1 MLDQYSSIMDGLKG
15 GKRIREHSYLHV
27 SLLHEQPAPI
37 CKLVETARE
46 IAGTDERTFNVVRI
60 SHDSLEV
67 AFLDYGQF
75 FEDPFPTLL
84 GSCVV
89 DLLSKSVRRTDHS
102 QRANPNILHRKELLL
117 SPNHPQRAQFA
128 SLTTELEKQGMFA
141 DPQRI
146 GLKKYWTKQLASRGL
161 KIVGHTIVSTACPKA
176 DASTGEDEDRSEK
189 EVQNIGRHRTAIVR
203 DRLSAPMQALAR
215 HGLLAADRTV
225 LDYGCGQ
232 GDDVRALQA
241 GGITVTGWDPHYAPS
256 APLKPADVVNLG
268 FVLNVIEEPRE
279 RVEAAR
285 QAYDLAKQCLAV
297 AVMVVGKG
305 DTTGHRPFRDG
316 FLTGRS
322 TFQKYYRQEEIKE
335 LLDRALGA
343 EAIAVAPGIF
353 FVFKDKLLEQRFLL
367 DRQRRIRV
375 PVSPELRPPLDRPTL
390 AQRRIEA
397 LRPLLTR
404 LWEQILAAG
413 RVLVEEE
420 VAPDLLAEIQSQI
433 GSLRRA
439 ERLANSCFD
448 VQELKAAAN
457 ARRQDLLVYFGL
469 NLFNG
474 RTRYSMLPPELQRDI
489 KVFFG
494 NATSVFEAGRA
505 LLFSVGKPEVINSMC
520 RQAAAAGLGYLNEGH
535 SLQLHTSE
543 LNKLPAALR
552 CYVGCGAKLYGD
564 VDTADLI
571 KIHIRSGKLTLLF
584 YDDFDSS
591 PLPRLR
597 ERIKINMR
605 SQRIDFFEHATDR
618 EQQLLYLKS
627 RYIPTE
633 QPGYERQKK
642 FDDALVKL
650 GLFDFAEY
658 GPAADV
664 FQSILSRAGYII
676 GNFELQKSSF
686 LQKQVASRTPA

>member
-1 MLDQYSSIMDGLKG
+1 MLDRYSSIVDDLKG
-15 GKRIREHSYLHV
+15 GKRVHEHSYLHV
-27 SLLHEQPAPI
+27 SLLPEQPAPI
-37 CKLVETARE
+37 RKFVETARKLAE
-46 IAGTDERTFNVVRI
+46 AEPSTYNVIRL
-60 SHDSLEV
+60 SHHSSEV
-67 AFLDYGQF
+67 AFLYYDQF

-84 GSCVV
+84 GSSVV
-89 DLLSKSVRRTDHS
+89 DLANKSVRRADYS
-102 QRANPNILHRKELLL
+102 QKSNPNILHRKELLL
-117 SPNHPQRAQFA
+117 PANHPQRAQFA
-128 SLTTELEKQGMFA
+128 NLTAELEKRGMFA

-146 GLKKYWTKQLASRGL
+146 GLKKYWTKQLASQCL
-161 KIVGHTIVSTACPKA
+161 KIVGHTIVGMDCPETNA
-176 DASTGEDEDRSEK
+176 VTGEVENQSEK
-189 EVQNIGRHRTAIVR
+189 EVENIGRHRTAIVR

-215 HGLLAADRTV
+215 HGLLATDRTV

-241 GGITVTGWDPHYAPS
+241 GGITATGWDPHYAS
-256 APLKPADVVNLG
+256 GAPLEPADVVNLG

-285 QAYDLAKQCLAV
+285 RAYDLAKQCLAI

-305 DTTGHRPFRDG
+305 DTTCHRPFRDG
-316 FLTGRS
+316 FLTGRN

-335 LLDRALGA
+335 LLDRALQA

-375 PVSPELRPPLDRPTL
+375 SISPELRPPLDRPTL

-404 LWEQILAAG
+404 LWEQILTAG
-413 RVLVEEE
+413 RALVEEE
-420 VAPDLLAEIQSQI
+420 VAPDLLEEIQSQI

-448 VQELKAAAN
+448 IQELKAAAN
-457 ARRQDLLVYFGL
+457 ARREDLLVYFGL

-474 RTRYSMLPPELQRDI
+474 RTRYSQLPPELQRDI

-494 NATSVFEAGRA
+494 NATSVFEAGRT
-505 LLFSVGKPEVINSMC
+505 LLFSVASPEVIGDTC
-520 RQAAAAGLGYLNEGH
+520 GQAVAAGLGYLNEGH
-535 SLQLHTSE
+535 SLQLHTSNI
-543 LNKLPAALR
+543 NKLPPALR

-591 PLPRLR
+591 PMPRLR

-627 RYIPTE
+627 RYITT
-633 QPGYERQKK
+633 QHPGYERQKK
-642 FDDALVKL
+642 FDDTLANL
-650 GLFDFAEY
+650 GLFDFTDY
-658 GPAADV
+658 GPAADD
-664 FQSILSRAGYII
+664 FRSTLSRAGYSIN
-676 GNFELQKSSF
+676 GFELHKLLSSQKRSMG
-686 LQKQVASRTPA
+686 

>member
-1 MLDQYSSIMDGLKG
+1 
-15 GKRIREHSYLHV
+15 
-27 SLLHEQPAPI
+27 
-37 CKLVETARE
+37 
-46 IAGTDERTFNVVRI
+46 
-60 SHDSLEV
+60 
-67 AFLDYGQF
+67 
-75 FEDPFPTLL
+75 
-84 GSCVV
+84 
-89 DLLSKSVRRTDHS
+89 
-102 QRANPNILHRKELLL
+102 
-117 SPNHPQRAQFA
+117 
-128 SLTTELEKQGMFA
+128 
-141 DPQRI
+141 
-146 GLKKYWTKQLASRGL
+146 
-161 KIVGHTIVSTACPKA
+161 
-176 DASTGEDEDRSEK
+176 
-189 EVQNIGRHRTAIVR
+189 
-203 DRLSAPMQALAR
+203 MQALAR
-215 HGLLAADRTV
+215 HGLLAGDRTV

-241 GGITVTGWDPHYAPS
+241 GGVTVAGWDPHYAPD

-279 RVEAAR
+279 RVQAAR
-285 QAYDLAKQCLAV
+285 RAYDLARQCLAV

-316 FLTGRS
+316 FLTGRN

-390 AQRRIEA
+390 AQRRLEA
-397 LRPLLTR
+397 LRPLLAR
-404 LWEQILAAG
+404 LWQQILTTG
-413 RVLVEEE
+413 RALVEDE
-420 VAPDLLAEIQSQI
+420 VAPDLLSEIQSQV

-448 VQELKAAAN
+448 VQEIKAAAS
-457 ARRQDLLVYFGL
+457 ARREDLLVYFGL

-474 RTRYSMLPPELQRDI
+474 RTRYSKLPAELQRDI

-505 LLFSVGKPEVINSMC
+505 LLFSVGKPEVIDNAC
-520 RQAAAAGLGYLNEGH
+520 RQAAAEGLGYLNEGH
-535 SLQLHTSE
+535 SLQLHTSQ

-564 VDTADLI
+564 ADTADLI
-571 KIHIRSGKLTLLF
+571 KIHIQSGKLTLLF
-584 YDDFDSS
+584 YEDFESS

-605 SQRIDFFEHATDR
+605 WQRIDFFEHTANG

-627 RYIPTE
+627 RYIPQDSPE
-633 QPGYERQKK
+633 YERQKQ

-658 GPAADV
+658 GPEADV
-664 FQSILSRAGYII
+664 FRSTLSHAGYTI
-676 GNFELQKSSF
+676 NDFELRKLSTSQIRLSN
-686 LQKQVASRTPA
+686 

>member
-1 MLDQYSSIMDGLKG
+1 MDDLKG
-15 GKRIREHSYLHV
+15 GKRLREHSYLHV
-27 SLLHEQPAPI
+27 SLLREQPAPI
-37 CKLVETARE
+37 CKLVEIARE
-46 IAGTDERTFNVVRI
+46 IAGVDEGTFNVVRI

-89 DLLSKSVRRTDHS
+89 DLHSKSVRRTDYS
-102 QRANPNILHRKELLL
+102 QKANPNILHRKELLL
-117 SPNHPQRAQFA
+117 SPNHPQRTQFA
-128 SLTTELEKQGMFA
+128 SLTAELEKQGMFA

-161 KIVGHTIVSTACPKA
+161 KIVGHTIVGAACLDDDAATEEQA
-176 DASTGEDEDRSEK
+176 DQSEK
-189 EVQNIGRHRTAIVR
+189 EVENIGRHRTAIVR

-241 GGITVTGWDPHYAPS
+241 GGITVTGWDPHFAPGT
-256 APLKPADVVNLG
+256 PLEPADVVNLG

-279 RVEAAR
+279 RAQAAR
-285 QAYDLAKQCLAV
+285 RAYDLANQCLAV

-316 FLTGRS
+316 FLTGRN

-375 PVSPELRPPLDRPTL
+375 PVSPELRPPFDRPTL
-390 AQRRIEA
+390 ADRRLEA
-397 LRPLLTR
+397 LRPLLER
-404 LWEQILAAG
+404 LWQQILTAG
-413 RVLVEEE
+413 RALVEEE
-420 VAPDLLAEIQSQI
+420 VAPDLLLEIQSQA

-448 VQELKAAAN
+448 VEELKAAAS
-457 ARRQDLLVYFGL
+457 ARQEDLLVYFGL

-474 RTRYSMLPPELQRDI
+474 RTRYSRLPPELQRDI
-489 KVFFG
+489 KVLFG

-505 LLFSVGKPEVINSMC
+505 LLFSVGKPEVIDDTC

-535 SLQLHTSE
+535 SLQLHTSQ

-584 YDDFDSS
+584 YDGFDSS

-605 SQRIDFFEHATDR
+605 SQRIDFFQHTDDR
-618 EQQLLYLKS
+618 ESQLLYLKS
-627 RYIPTE
+627 RYLTADH
-633 QPGYERQKK
+633 PGYERQKQ
-642 FDDALVKL
+642 FDDGLVKL
-650 GLFDFAEY
+650 DLFDFAEY
-658 GPAADV
+658 GPEADV
-664 FQSILSRAGYII
+664 FRSTLSHAGYTIN
-676 GNFELQKSSF
+676 GFELQNSSS
-686 LQKQVASRTPA
+686 LQKRTSG